1 MMQQQRHFNRL
12 TSWIHR
18 LVVAVDIICGR
29 SAARADTLGGCH
41 VFDSVWMLVCAGDH
55 HVRWD
60 YSPKIDLT
68 ADALFEFVLN
78 ESRTFTE

>member
-1 MMQQQRHFNRL
+1 MMQHQRHFNRL

-41 VFDSVWMLVCAGDH
+41 VFDSV
-55 HVRWD
+55 
-60 YSPKIDLT
+60 
-68 ADALFEFVLN
+68 
-78 ESRTFTE
+78 